1 MRSRTAIYAALL
13 SAGVLIGTGPVHAFQ
28 ETAPQTL
35 PGASKVLPAPD
46 VTFDVENKLGKK
58 RDTRKKSGFRSLD
71 VLPKSL
77 DFGLELLYGAQT
89 PQESTGQTLD
99 NLLTDDMTIRGT
111 IKRRF

>member
-1 MRSRTAIYAALL
+1 MRLRTAIFAALL
-13 SAGVLIGTGPVHAFQ
+13 SVGVTFGTGPVYAFQ
-28 ETAPQTL
+28 ETAPHSL
-35 PGASKVLPAPD
+35 PGTSKALPAPD

-58 RDTRKKSGFRSLD
+58 PDTRKKSGFRSLD

-77 DFGLELLYGAQT
+77 DFGLELLYGAPT
-89 PQESTGQTLD
+89 PPQSSGQTLD

>member
-13 SAGVLIGTGPVHAFQ
+13 SVGVIYGTGPVYAFQ
-28 ETAPQTL
+28 ETAPQSL
-35 PGASKVLPAPD
+35 PGASKTLPAPD
-46 VTFDVENKLGKK
+46 VTFDVENKLGKR

-77 DFGLELLYGAQT
+77 DFGLELLYGAPT